1 MRNTAAILFTVVL
14 AMFITPL
21 RLPAASC
28 ILSNA
33 PSHEACK
40 SNCCANMTCCA
51 VSKKNTGPISQP
63 LAQSGVAKQQV
74 LALAPAAPI
83 GLAAPFAFAP
93 IACAAAPV
101 RAHSP
106 SPLAATCIRLI

>member
-1 MRNTAAILFTVVL
+1 MRNTAAILFTVAV

-21 RLPAASC
+21 HLPAASC

-51 VSKKNTGPISQP
+51 VSQKNTGPASQP
-63 LAQSGVAKQQV
+63 LMQSGAAKQQV
-74 LALAPAAPI
+74 LELVATGPSSSLQPFAAAPI
-83 GLAAPFAFAP
+83 V
-93 IACAAAPV
+93 CATVPV

-106 SPLAATCIRLI
+106 P